1 MLRQHLILLAA
12 LGALAACDTP
22 GGTERMQGTFLAV
35 NNFRVVPSA
44 DPTRFEVVANAG
56 GGGSDFF
63 CAAADYAYKRLNAP
77 TNARVVLVAP
87 VGPSVANPGGRG
99 AFFTVVPR
107 GTVPP
112 SKGISIRMRRAG
124 ENYSI
129 AHARN
134 FCPSLGAGILN

>member
-1 MLRQHLILLAA
+1 MRHHLILLAA
-12 LGALAACDTP
+12 LGALAACDTT
-22 GGTERMQGTFLAV
+22 GGTERMQSTYLAV
-35 NNFRVVPSA
+35 NNFRVVPSP
-44 DPTRFEVVANAG
+44 DPARFEVVANAG

-63 CAAADYAYKRLNAP
+63 CAAADYAYKRLDVP

-99 AFFTVVPR
+99 AFFTVAPR

-112 SKGISIRMRRAG
+112 SKGLSVRMSRAG

-134 FCPSLGAGILN
+134 FCPSLGFGVLN